1 MYIVIFFIVIFYIF
15 IFFIVIGLTSQSTRP
30 SLDLRSP
37 SAGLTGSFAPC
48 AQEAEAEF
56 EVTESDLGIDWT
68 KSYEAGEAEEFP
80 IPGLTVGIPILGT
93 AQVELAVEL
102 DGDASALTVSLGL
115 DACIVSYFGTK
126 CGSDLTSEL
135 PYYALN
141 EQYDFSDYCQ
151 GGKKYGTK
159 CLFIQVI

>member
-1 MYIVIFFIVIFYIF
+1 MWLINK
-15 IFFIVIGLTSQSTRP
+15 STRP
-30 SLDLRSP
+30 SLAYGLLRQ
-37 SAGLTGSFAPC
+37 SFAPC

-159 CLFIQVI
+159 CLFIQVILTSCFVFFFH